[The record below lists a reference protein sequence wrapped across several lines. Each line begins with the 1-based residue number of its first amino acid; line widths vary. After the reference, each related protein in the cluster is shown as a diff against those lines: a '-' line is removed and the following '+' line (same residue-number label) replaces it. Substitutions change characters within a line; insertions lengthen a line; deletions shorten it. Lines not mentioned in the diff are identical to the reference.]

1 MNISYTTP
9 YEHPM
14 LNTKKDVD
22 SRNAL
27 DVMEN
32 AGALFDVH
40 YPAATWSSLT
50 KWDDGTHPMITSGKN
65 EGLPLYK
72 WVVRTD
78 TDEPLGLHSGT
89 FAQSGSYRQVGE
101 MAEKMFPNSATS
113 CTLFGKG
120 ERMALTQDIGEKIDL
135 GDGDVIQPSI
145 MWISSFNGQWA
156 TGVFDLIGRLF
167 CANQLVGQT
176 PLFSVKHTV
185 NHDVTFEQ
193 RTSVL
198 VQTIE
203 RAEQIGRM
211 AKIMKDQELV
221 NNEFETLIK
230 KIVPLPPFIK
240 DEHGQN
246 TDRIHATAEKRM
258 IANRKAMTAMW
269 QKECTEFGTVRKH
282 LVSPSKQV
290 EVFDGN
296 KWLAYNAIQ
305 GAEQHQISTNFMTTE
320 QAQQKSLTK
329 AVNGRTPYAD
339 KAWNILVNA
348 N

>member
-32 AGALFDVH
+32 AGALFEVH
-40 YPAATWSSLT
+40 YPAATWGY
-50 KWDDGTHPMITSGKN
+50 DGDHPTITSGKN

-89 FAQSGSYRQVGE
+89 FAESGSYRQVGE

-145 MWISSFNGQWA
+145 MWISSFNGQWS

-176 PLFSVKHTV
+176 PLFSVKHTR

-211 AKIMKDQELV
+211 AKIMKDQPLV
-221 NNEFETLIK
+221 DREFEALIK
-230 KIVPLPPFIK
+230 KVVPVPPFIK
-240 DEHGQN
+240 DQDGKN
-246 TDRIHATAEKRM
+246 TDRIHAKAEKNM
-258 IANRKAMTAMW
+258 IANRKAMTTMW
-269 QKECTEFGTVRKH
+269 QKECAEFG
-282 LVSPSKQV
+282 LVYSRVKPSGEEY

-296 KWLAYNAIQ
+296 KWLAYNAVQ
-305 GAEQHQISTNFMTTE
+305 GAEQHQISTDFMTTE
-320 QAQQKSLTK
+320 QAQQKSLIK

-339 KAWNILVNA
+339 RTWNILVNA